1 MSEDN
6 NNKDDKGFSFIQEQ
20 IASKKKYKFKR
31 MLHSVAWTIVLAC
44 IFGVV
49 ARLAFYVSEP
59 TIIKILGKQQD
70 RKTVE
75 FPTMT
80 PEENSS
86 DVEEN
91 STDISDEENEI
102 DDKQPDKEE
111 VNTQPQTVVIET
123 VVKADVKDYTNI
135 HSEIKLIANE
145 VDKSI
150 VTVTNISSG
159 VDWFNNEYEATETTT
174 GLVVANN
181 EADLLILVNLD
192 KIEDA
197 NNILVTFSNSFQME
211 AKLQAYDRDLNLAVI
226 AVSLEDIPKYKLSS
240 IKIATLGES
249 YSLITGT
256 PIIALG
262 SPNGYVGSME
272 IGIISSKEFSLYITD
287 NKIDMFNT
295 DINYNENG
303 DGVIVNLS
311 GEVIGIITYKLK
323 DEQNQEVNTVI
334 GISRI
339 KEIIESLVNNTDRI
353 YFGIKGADMTEV
365 ALSKAEIG
373 NGICVTEV
381 EVDSPALAAG
391 LKSGDIILAVNDT
404 LFNSVNTFYSLVS
417 VYEPKDEVK
426 ITIQRSVKGTNKN
439 MDIIVILGKKKG

>member
-1 MSEDN
+1 MSDDN
-6 NNKDDKGFSFIQEQ
+6 SNKDDKGFSFIQEQ
-20 IASKKKYKFKR
+20 IASKKKHKFKR
-31 MLHSVAWTIVLAC
+31 MLHSVAWTIMLAF
-44 IFGVV
+44 IFGFV

-59 TIIKILGKQQD
+59 TFIKILGKQPD
-70 RKTVE
+70 KKTVE
-75 FPTMT
+75 FPTLT
-80 PEENSS
+80 PEEDNTI
-86 DVEEN
+86 DKN
-91 STDISDEENEI
+91 STDASEDENGI
-102 DDKQPDKEE
+102 DDKQPDKNP
-111 VNTQPQTVVIET
+111 VNTQPQTVIIET
-123 VVKADVKDYTNI
+123 VVKADVKDLANI
-135 HSEIKLIANE
+135 YSEIRSIANE
-145 VDKSI
+145 VDKSL
-150 VTVTNISSG
+150 VTVTNISNS

-181 EADLLILVNLD
+181 GADLLMLVNLD

-197 NNILVTFSNSFQME
+197 KNIWVTFSNGFQIE
-211 AKLQAYDRDLNLAVI
+211 AKMQTYDRDLNLAVI
-226 AVSLEDIPKYKLSS
+226 AVSLEDIPKLNLNY
-240 IKIATLGES
+240 IEPATLGES
-249 YSLITGT
+249 YSLVIGT

-262 SPNGYVGSME
+262 CPNGYVGSME
-272 IGIISSKEFSLYITD
+272 VGIISSKEFSLYITD

-323 DEQNQEVNTVI
+323 DEQNQQVNTVI

-353 YFGIKGADMTEV
+353 YFGIKGADMTEA
-365 ALSKAEIG
+365 ALNKAEIG

-381 EVDSPALAAG
+381 EADSPALEAG

-404 LFNSVNTFYSLVS
+404 LFNSVNTFYNLLT